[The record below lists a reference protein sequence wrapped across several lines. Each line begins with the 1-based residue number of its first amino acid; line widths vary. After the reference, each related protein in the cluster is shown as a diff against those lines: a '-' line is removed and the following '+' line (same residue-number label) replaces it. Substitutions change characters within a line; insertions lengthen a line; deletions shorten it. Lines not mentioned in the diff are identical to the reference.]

1 MIVKVKK
8 INGEEFI
15 AEVNQ
20 TIQEIYDELSNNL
33 DGSFILFGERI
44 EQKMTIES
52 VYKDKAGHRC
62 PTTGDH

>member
-1 MIVKVKK
+1 M
-8 INGEEFI
+8 
-15 AEVNQ
+15 NQ

-52 VYKDKAGHRC
+52 VYKDKV
-62 PTTGDH
+62 GD

>member
-1 MIVKVKK
+1 MLVKVKK

-52 VYKDKAGHRC
+52 VYKDKV
-62 PTTGDH
+62 GDR

>member
-1 MIVKVKK
+1 MIIKVKK

-15 AEVNQ
+15 VEVNQ

-52 VYKDKAGHRC
+52 VYKDKV
-62 PTTGDH
+62 GDR

>member
-1 MIVKVKK
+1 MLVKVKK
-8 INGEEFI
+8 INGEEFT
-15 AEVNQ
+15 AEMNQ

-52 VYKDKAGHRC
+52 VYKDKV
-62 PTTGDH
+62 GD

>member
-1 MIVKVKK
+1 MLVKVKK

-20 TIQEIYDELSNNL
+20 TIHEIYDELSNNL
-33 DGSFILFGERI
+33 DVSFILFVERI

-52 VYKDKAGHRC
+52 VYKDKVGN
-62 PTTGDH
+62 